1 MGRQGTTF
9 TTRMIMNSLSEER
22 RNIFDSFCGECN
34 DRSYEKIEDID
45 KVLMFINLPV
55 LNDEDR
61 LSLSHYSGFSYFD
74 LNRAI
79 KNKWTYEE
87 NGTQERFNEFK
98 KYAEDLQ
105 NTIANNQASIGNVK
119 VYRGVPLK
127 YFREYGINS
136 LDELDSLKGQ
146 ILVDQ
151 GFVSTS
157 LVEDDCFYR
166 KDPNNGINYNVM
178 IEYSVPEEFTDGIVM
193 VGESHFTG
201 ESEYLINAWSLAQV
215 SDVVRDGDGVIIK
228 ALLVPKYIYDDY
240 YAMQA
245 GRVK

>member
-9 TTRMIMNSLSEER
+9 ATRMIMNSLSEER
-22 RNIFDSFCGECN
+22 QNAFDSFCGECSS
-34 DRSYEKIEDID
+34 RSYEKFEDID
-45 KVLMFINLPV
+45 KALMFVSLPV
-55 LNDEDR
+55 LNDDDK
-61 LSLSHYSGFSYFD
+61 LSLSHYSGFSYFS

-87 NGTQERFNEFK
+87 NGTQERFNEYK
-98 KYAEDLQ
+98 KYAEDSQ
-105 NTIANNQASIGNVK
+105 AAITNNQSSIGNAK

-127 YFREYGINS
+127 YFRDYGINS
-136 LDELDSLKGQ
+136 LDELECLKGKF
-146 ILVDQ
+146 LVDE

-166 KDPNNGINYNVM
+166 KDPRNGINYNVM

-201 ESEYLINAWSLAQV
+201 ESEYLINTWNLAQV
-215 SDVVRDGDGVIIK
+215 NDVVRDGDGVIIK
-228 ALLVPKYIYDDY
+228 ALLVPKHIYDEY
-240 YAMQA
+240 YSY
-245 GRVK
+245 GTGCVK

>member
-9 TTRMIMNSLSEER
+9 TTRMIMNSLSDER
-22 RNIFDSFCGECN
+22 RSDFDSFCGECN
-34 DRSYEKIEDID
+34 GRSYEKIEDID
-45 KVLMFINLPV
+45 KALMFINLPV